1 MRDAVNIQ
9 AVQLVA
15 DGLKDLRDQV
25 VFVGGS
31 VISLYANDPG
41 ADVPRPTSDIDLVIV
56 VSTYAEYE
64 RLEVRLREL
73 GFHHSPEDKIMCRYR
88 YHGVMVDIM
97 PTDVPAI
104 GPTNKWYVPGM
115 EHAVDHALPDGSL
128 IKLLT
133 APYFLATKLEAFKS
147 RGGDM
152 RTSKDFEDIVFIL
165 DSRLGL
171 MDELLEAP
179 PEVSTYLKKEF
190 GHLLKRKGFDEAIAG
205 HLDQRVA
212 SARATMILE
221 ALARSVI
228 SKG

>member
-1 MRDAVNIQ
+1 MRN
-9 AVQLVA
+9 
-15 DGLKDLRDQV
+15 
-25 VFVGGS
+25 
-31 VISLYANDPG
+31 
-41 ADVPRPTSDIDLVIV
+41 
-56 VSTYAEYE
+56 YE

-73 GFHHSPEDKIMCRYR
+73 GFHRSPEDKIMCRYR

-133 APYFLATKLEAFKS
+133 APYFLTTKLEAFKS

-152 RTSKDFEDIVFIL
+152 RTSKDFEDIVFVL

-179 PEVSTYLKKEF
+179 SEVSTYLSKEF
-190 GHLLKRKGFDEAIAG
+190 GQLLKRKGFDEVIAG

-212 SARATMILE
+212 SERATMILE
-221 ALARSVI
+221 ALDRFVM

>member
-1 MRDAVNIQ
+1 
-9 AVQLVA
+9 
-15 DGLKDLRDQV
+15 
-25 VFVGGS
+25 
-31 VISLYANDPG
+31 
-41 ADVPRPTSDIDLVIV
+41 
-56 VSTYAEYE
+56 
-64 RLEVRLREL
+64 LEVRLREL
-73 GFHHSPEDKIMCRYR
+73 GFHHSPEDKIICRYR

-152 RTSKDFEDIVFIL
+152 RGSKDFEDIVFVL

-179 PEVSTYLKKEF
+179 LEVRIYLRKAF
-190 GHLLKRKGFDEAIAG
+190 GQLIKSKGFGEAIAG

-212 SARATMILE
+212 SERAAMIHE
-221 ALARSVI
+221 ALDRFVM